1 MKSRLT
7 YSILLAFL
15 VACSSK
21 VEKGAAE
28 AKESAVESN
37 IVSLT
42 KTQLHIGKIAIGSLR
57 TTKMQKTIKV
67 NGFIDVPPQ
76 NILSVSSTWIELFC
90 LSWLRSSNNTKSC
103 CHFL

>member
-28 AKESAVESN
+28 TKKSEAVSN
-37 IVSLT
+37 VVSLT
-42 KTQLHIGKIAIGSLR
+42 KAQLDIGKIAIGSLQ
-57 TTKMQKTIKV
+57 TTKMQKIIKV

-76 NILSVSSTWIELFC
+76 NIYKYPNGRLCKTSQFN
-90 LSWLRSSNNTKSC
+90 SW
-103 CHFL
+103 